1 MGKMQRDNGARVERE
16 MVARHIEEGI
26 HSERVPLSGM
36 AKGMR
41 MGEGH
46 DIDVYI
52 SKDKA
57 PLVGEVK
64 ARRHLPGWLLGW
76 LGENDFLMIKE
87 DRKEP
92 VVVLPL
98 RVWFYLLKR

>member
-1 MGKMQRDNGARVERE
+1 MGKMQRDKGARVERE

-57 PLVGEVK
+57 PLVGK
-64 ARRHLPGWLLGW
+64 SKPGDIFLGGCW
-76 LGENDFLMIKE
+76 AGWERMIS
-87 DRKEP
+87 
-92 VVVLPL
+92 
-98 RVWFYLLKR
+98 